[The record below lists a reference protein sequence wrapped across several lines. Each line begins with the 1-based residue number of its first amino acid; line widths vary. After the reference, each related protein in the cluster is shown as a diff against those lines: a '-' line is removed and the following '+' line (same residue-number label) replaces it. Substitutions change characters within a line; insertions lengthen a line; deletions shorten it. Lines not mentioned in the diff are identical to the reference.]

1 MVGRRAD
8 RGFQRNRK
16 EGTMHR
22 MMLGVVAF
30 AWMGVV
36 SGPGVAAAKEK
47 PAATLKLSG
56 KSVAA
61 GGGISWGKRK
71 LKYKGEQHPFSIEG
85 PSVGDVGGARNQA
98 TRERF
103 PLKEVRGLQGEE
115 TPGSPGAGG
124 GRGR

>member
-36 SGPGVAAAKEK
+36 SGPEVAAAKEK

-61 GGGISWGKRK
+61 GGGISWGKGT
-71 LKYKGEQHPFSIEG
+71 LNYKGEEHPFSIGG
-85 PSVGDVGGARNQA
+85 PSVGDVGGASKHAARQ
-98 TRERF
+98 RHH
-103 PLKEVRGLQGEE
+103 LKKRQG
-115 TPGSPGAGG
+115 
-124 GRGR
+124 